1 VKLEVSCGGDIGK
14 VKPMTTPPVTP
25 QARAL
30 KGVLRL
36 SAIDSWSIVVIAGL
50 SLLLTLATFELMGIM
65 ISALVLAGGLIE
77 MRGRKALQRRD
88 ATTGMK
94 LLVRAQLLILTVLLV
109 YCARCLGSFD
119 AGYVRDEL
127 IPEANQMLLA
137 TLGISLSD
145 FLAES
150 GMTVEELVTKAHLT
164 FVLLYSTVAALSL
177 LFQGGLALY
186 YRNRTQLVGEALAV
200 PPQPPLA

>member
-1 VKLEVSCGGDIGK
+1 
-14 VKPMTTPPVTP
+14 MTIPPVTP
-25 QARAL
+25 QAKAL

-36 SAIDSWSIVVIAGL
+36 SALDSWGIVVIGGL
-50 SLLLTLATFELMGIM
+50 SLLLTLASFELMGIM
-65 ISALVLAGGLIE
+65 VSALVLAGGVIE
-77 MRGRKALQRRD
+77 MRGRNALKRRD
-88 ATTGMK
+88 AATGMK

-137 TLGISLSD
+137 TLGITLSD

-150 GMTVEELVTKAHLT
+150 GMTVDELVAKVHLT
-164 FVLLYSTVAALSL
+164 FVLIYGSVAVLTL

-186 YRNRTQLVGEALAV
+186 YRKRTQLVTEALAA